1 MKQRRAGSERMVA
14 SRAMQPEFW
23 KSRWS
28 EGKTAFHEGTPNTFL
43 TRHAARIAD
52 RRRIL
57 VPLCGKTED
66 LAFLAAHDHEVI
78 GIELVEDAVKAFFA
92 EHNAT
97 PTVTRRGP
105 IASYVAGAITI
116 FAGDFF
122 AVTEADVGAIDA
134 IYDRAALVALPLE
147 MRKKY
152 VEHLHTLVPAR
163 TKSLL
168 VTLEYPQDRYEGPPF
183 SVTETEVRALF
194 ATAEL
199 IDERLA
205 VGGKIGDANMGAIE
219 RCYVAAVP

>member
-1 MKQRRAGSERMVA
+1 VTLAACITALTVAGSSERTCGERMLA

-105 IASYVAGAITI
+105 MASYVAGAITI

-122 AVTEADVGAIDA
+122 AVTEADVGAID
-134 IYDRAALVALPLE
+134 E